1 MVVIFLLCIH
11 SISQYFTYST
21 CGVITPCNYF
31 QSEVM
36 QLRDQLSVMKS
47 DRMRKETQM
56 NEMELA
62 LTQKSGEVSHV
73 QQQLQQ
79 VFQHNVPLTSTSTI
93 YYTKM

>member
-1 MVVIFLLCIH
+1 
-11 SISQYFTYST
+11 
-21 CGVITPCNYF
+21 
-31 QSEVM
+31 M

-79 VFQHNVPLTSTSTI
+79 VL
-93 YYTKM
+93 

>member
-1 MVVIFLLCIH
+1 
-11 SISQYFTYST
+11 
-21 CGVITPCNYF
+21 
-31 QSEVM
+31 M

-79 VFQHNVPLTSTSTI
+79 VLQHCV
-93 YYTKM
+93 